1 MGTHLNPSMTGTDA
15 ASVNQMVVQVNDVSK
30 VYGGVTPGRQMRR
43 WLFGESR
50 GQPVEAQAG
59 GHKVLDR
66 ISLQVARGE
75 SLGLLGRNGAGK
87 STLLQIIA
95 GTLAP
100 SSGEVQVQGRVAALL
115 ELGSG
120 FNPEFTGRE
129 NVFLNAALL
138 GLSQE
143 DTTSRFER
151 IADFAE
157 IAEAIEQPVKTYSSG
172 MMLRLAFAVYT
183 AVDPDIMIVDE
194 ALAVGDARFQRKCY
208 DHLVSFRRQGGT
220 VLFVTHDTGSVVQF
234 CDRAIVLEQGRIH
247 AEGSPREVAQIYHRL
262 LFGGAAGRSGASEG
276 SEATVNVDER
286 PDTAR
291 TMDRAG
297 GDTDPKSRGSL
308 DSRDE
313 LPDGDARAEVR
324 YGSGEARIV
333 RIGLLDAAGKPTTVT
348 GMHERVRFAFE
359 VDYLRDIEE
368 PLYFGFMLSNRK
380 GLEVFGISSRDV
392 QHTLPPGP
400 TGSRFRCNYE
410 AVLPLVPGVYFLGG
424 ALAFSQSSPESPF
437 LDYRFD
443 AFEFELVGMPTCFA
457 TGVLDLAGEINTQA
471 LEAVA
476 PPTNS

>member
-1 MGTHLNPSMTGTDA
+1 MAMRLNPSLTGTEA
-15 ASVNQMVVQVNDVSK
+15 TSVNQAVVRVNDVSK

-50 GQPVEAQAG
+50 ARLLEAQDG
-59 GHKVLDR
+59 GRKVLDC

-100 SSGEVQVQGRVAALL
+100 SSGEVAVQGRVAALL

-157 IAEAIEQPVKTYSSG
+157 IGEAIDHPVKTYSSG

-183 AVDPDIMIVDE
+183 AVDPNVMIVDE

-208 DHLVSFRRQGGT
+208 DHLVSFRRRGGT

-247 AEGSPREVAQIYHRL
+247 AEGAPREVAQIYHRL
-262 LFGGAAGRSGASEG
+262 LFGGASGRIGASEG
-276 SEATVNVDER
+276 TESMVDVGESTGATQMTDK
-286 PDTAR
+286 
-291 TMDRAG
+291 AG
-297 GDTDPKSRGSL
+297 GDVGGVSRGSPI
-308 DSRDE
+308 SHVE
-313 LPDGDARAEVR
+313 LPVGDVRAEVR

-333 RIGLLDAAGKPTTVT
+333 RIGLLDAAGKPNTVT

-359 VDYLRDIEE
+359 VDYLKDIEE
-368 PLYFGFMLSNRK
+368 PLYFGFMLSTRK

-392 QHTLPPGP
+392 QRTLPPGP
-400 TGSRFRCNYE
+400 TGSRFRCTYE
-410 AVLPLVPGVYFLGG
+410 AVLTLVPGVYFLSG
-424 ALAFSQSSPESPF
+424 ALAFSLSSPESPF

-457 TGVLDLAGEINTQA
+457 TGVLDLAGDIDAQA
-471 LEAVA
+471 LESCA